1 MAELYVVATPIGNLN
16 DLSPR
21 MAQALADCHLIA
33 AEDTRVTMKLLNHL
47 GLKKP
52 LVSLNRHTEGQ
63 KAPGLVARMVEEDL
77 TVCLTCDAGTPG
89 ISDPGVPLVAQA
101 IEAGIRVTPICGPSA
116 FTAHL
121 SACGFDNRSFGF
133 YGFLPREKGDLAA
146 KLEQIGRT
154 GLNAAVFYESPHR
167 VIGLVEAIGAAYPQ
181 CRLSV
186 ACDISK
192 RYEVIL
198 TGPWARVLEQLQSNP
213 NVEKG
218 EYSLVVELPLASP
231 RPEPAP
237 LPPEARILTAMLE
250 GRDLDQAVQE
260 AAEQGYPRN
269 QLYRAKLKIRRFLEG
284 MGGE

>member
-1 MAELYVVATPIGNLN
+1 M
-16 DLSPR
+16 
-21 MAQALADCHLIA
+21 
-33 AEDTRVTMKLLNHL
+33 
-47 GLKKP
+47 
-52 LVSLNRHTEGQ
+52 
-63 KAPGLVARMVEEDL
+63 
-77 TVCLTCDAGTPG
+77 CLTCDAGTPG

-121 SACGFDNRSFGF
+121 SACGFDTRSFGF

-218 EYSLVVELPLASP
+218 EYSLVVELPP
-231 RPEPAP
+231 R
-237 LPPEARILTAMLE
+237 LPPLGACPSVCGGTNIDGHAGGPGLGPSGSGGSGTGVSPQPVIPGQIEDPPFSGGNGRGIASSEDIPAKGPSGGACPFLFARLL
-250 GRDLDQAVQE
+250 
-260 AAEQGYPRN
+260 YPSVFGGTD
-269 QLYRAKLKIRRFLEG
+269 YFLWG
-284 MGGE
+284 QNFRHF